1 MTRIKAIEPD
11 TASKSVKLLYKG
23 VHDKLGMI
31 PNMMR
36 TMAVAPPVLEGY
48 LSLSGALGGG
58 ALSAK
63 VREQIALTVAE
74 MNGCGY
80 CLAAHCAIGGMA
92 GLSDEQLQDSR
103 AGVGTDAHAQAVLT
117 LTRAIVNERGRVSDE
132 EIAAARQAGLSDEE
146 IAEVA
151 GNVALNIFTNYF
163 NNLAGT
169 SIDFPAAEP
178 LTTTEA
184 AACETGSCG

>member
-1 MTRIKAIEPD
+1 MTRIQAIEPD
-11 TASKSVKLLYKG
+11 HASTPVKLLYKG

-48 LSLSGALGGG
+48 LSLSGALGNGS
-58 ALSAK
+58 LSMQ

-80 CLAAHCAIGGMA
+80 CLAAHCALGGMA
-92 GLSDEQLQDSR
+92 GLSKEQIHDSR
-103 AGVGTDAHAQAVLT
+103 VGVGADAQAQAVLT
-117 LTRAIVNERGRVSDE
+117 LARAIVNQRGRISDR
-132 EIAAARQAGLSDEE
+132 EIAAARSAGLDDAA

-169 SIDFPAAEP
+169 SIDFPVAEP
-178 LTTTEA
+178 LEHAGA
-184 AACETGSCG
+184 AACATGTCG

>member
-1 MTRIKAIEPD
+1 MTRLKAIEPD
-11 TASKSVKLLYKG
+11 SATKPVKMLFKG
-23 VHDKLGMI
+23 VHEKLGMI

-58 ALSAK
+58 TLSAK
-63 VREQIALTVAE
+63 TREQIALAVAE

-80 CLAAHCAIGGMA
+80 CLAAHCALGGMA
-92 GLSDEQLQDSR
+92 GLSDEQLNDSR
-103 AGVGTDAHAQAVLT
+103 SGVSADTRAQAVLN
-117 LTRAIVNERGRVSDE
+117 LARAIVNERGRVADE

-169 SIDFPAAEP
+169 SIDFPAAKP
-178 LTTTEA
+178 LAPATA
-184 AACETGSCG
+184 VACETGSCG

>member
-1 MTRIKAIEPD
+1 MTRLKAIEPD
-11 TASKSVKLLYKG
+11 SATKSVKMLFKG
-23 VHDKLGMI
+23 IHDKFGMI

-36 TMAVAPPVLEGY
+36 TLAVAPPVLEGY
-48 LSLSGALGGG
+48 LGLSGALGGG

-80 CLAAHCAIGGMA
+80 CLAAHCALGGMA
-92 GLSDEQLQDSR
+92 GLSDEQLRDSR
-103 AGVGTDAHAQAVLT
+103 LGVGTDAHAQAVLT
-117 LTRAIVNERGRVSDE
+117 LTRAIVNERGRVSDG
-132 EIAAARQAGLSDEE
+132 EIAAARQAGLQDEE

-151 GNVALNIFTNYF
+151 GNVVLNIFSNYF

-169 SIDFPAAEP
+169 SIDFPAADP
-178 LTTTEA
+178 LTTTGA
-184 AACETGSCG
+184 VACETGNCG